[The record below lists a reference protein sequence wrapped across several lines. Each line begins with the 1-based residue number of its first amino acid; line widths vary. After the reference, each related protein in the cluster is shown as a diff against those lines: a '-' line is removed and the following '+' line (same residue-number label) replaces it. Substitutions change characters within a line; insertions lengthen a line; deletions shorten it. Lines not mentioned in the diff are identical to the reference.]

1 MRPLFRRGPWQRLS
15 LLDRWLLIELL
26 GPLLF
31 FVALFTLLLLT
42 GGVMF
47 ELVRQ
52 MVDKNLPITIATQ
65 VLLFSTPRWLAFSV
79 PMGTLMASLFVY
91 TRLSTN
97 SELTALRSLGVT
109 TARMI
114 APAMVVAVLMTGLTF
129 STMWWCLAATGLRR
143 SPCNGRSDALG
154 NGEGAGHHLSTLRS
168 ADGCSG

>member
-1 MRPLFRRGPWQRLS
+1 MRPLSRRGPWQRLS

-91 TRLSTN
+91 TRLSAN

-114 APAMVVAVLMTGLTF
+114 APAMVVAVFPSCTDFCKHVWQLFHVGPA
-129 STMWWCLAATGLRR
+129 SCKPNAPQWYQ
-143 SPCNGRSDALG
+143 
-154 NGEGAGHHLSTLRS
+154 
-168 ADGCSG
+168 